1 MVNRSAQNNGG
12 GQVGVVVA
20 SASAVRRAGL
30 EAMVKSAP
38 SLQLIGSLQGTQTA
52 AVRALELR
60 ADVVLADLE
69 KPSSLPIPGPLAVA
83 AVVLVDN
90 PEPGWTA
97 QALRSGVKGILPRDA
112 GAEDMIPA
120 VIAAYAGFVYLDP
133 ACARDLAQQ
142 VRAPLLPSSPAIEHL
157 TPRELEVLGMLAEGL
172 GNREIAGR
180 LGVSDHT
187 VKFHISSIL
196 EKLGAATR
204 TEAVT
209 LGLRLGLILL

>member
-1 MVNRSAQNNGG
+1 MVKRSAQNNGG
-12 GQVGVVVA
+12 RQVNVLLA
-20 SASAVRRAGL
+20 SASAIRRAGL

-38 SLQLIGSLQGTQTA
+38 SLKLIGHLQGTQTA
-52 AVRALELR
+52 AARALQLR

-69 KPSSLPIPGPLAVA
+69 KPSSLPIQSALEVP

-90 PEPGWTA
+90 PEPGWA
-97 QALRSGVKGILPRDA
+97 AHALRSGVKSILRRDS
-112 GAEDMIPA
+112 GGEDIIPA
-120 VIAAYAGFVYLDP
+120 VMAAYAGFVFLDP

-142 VRAPLLPSSPAIEHL
+142 VRTPLSPAYAANEHL

-196 EKLGAATR
+196 DKLGAATR

>member
-1 MVNRSAQNNGG
+1 MAKRTGENNGG
-12 GQVGVVVA
+12 GHIGVLVA
-20 SASAVRRAGL
+20 SASEVRRAGL

-38 SLQLIGSLQGTQTA
+38 SLKLIGSIQGSQA
-52 AVRALELR
+52 AGMRALEFR

-69 KPSSLPIPGPLAVA
+69 KPSSFPLQTRLPVRG
-83 AVVLVDN
+83 VVLVDN

-97 QALRSGVKGILPRDA
+97 HALRSGVQAILRRDA
-112 GAEDMIPA
+112 GAEDIIPA
-120 VIAAYAGFVYLDP
+120 LIAAYAGFVFLDP

-142 VRAPLLPSSPAIEHL
+142 VRAPIPPSGAANEHL

-196 EKLGAATR
+196 DKLGAATR

>member
-1 MVNRSAQNNGG
+1 MVDRSAENNGG
-12 GQVGVVVA
+12 GHIGVVVA

-38 SLQLIGSLQGTQTA
+38 SLQLMGSIQGTQTA

-69 KPSSLPIPGPLAVA
+69 KPLSLPIQGPLSVA

-90 PEPGWTA
+90 PEAGWTA
-97 QALRSGVKGILPRDA
+97 QALRSGVKAILPRDA

-120 VIAAYAGFVYLDP
+120 VLAAYAGFVFLDP

-142 VRAPLLPSSPAIEHL
+142 VRVPLPASGPASEHL

-196 EKLGAATR
+196 DKLGAATR

-209 LGLRLGLILL
+209 LGLRMGLILL

>member
-12 GQVGVVVA
+12 GHVGVVVA

-38 SLQLIGSLQGTQTA
+38 SLELIGSLQGTQTA

-97 QALRSGVKGILPRDA
+97 QALRSGVKAILPRDA

-142 VRAPLLPSSPAIEHL
+142 VRAPLLPSNPANEHL

>member
-1 MVNRSAQNNGG
+1 MVKKSAENNRGG
-12 GQVGVVVA
+12 HIGVLLA

-30 EAMVKSAP
+30 EAIIKSAP
-38 SLQLIGSLQGTQTA
+38 SLKLTGSIPGTQTA
-52 AVRALELR
+52 GVRALEFR

-69 KPSSLPIPGPLAVA
+69 KPSSFPLENPLPVRAI
-83 AVVLVDN
+83 VLVDN
-90 PEPGWTA
+90 PDPGWTA
-97 QALRSGVKGILPRDA
+97 HALRSGVKAVLRRDA
-112 GAEDMIPA
+112 GAEDIVPA
-120 VIAAYAGFVYLDP
+120 VIAASAGFVFLDP
-133 ACARDLAQQ
+133 AWARDLAQQ
-142 VRAPLLPSSPAIEHL
+142 VRAPIPPSGAANEHL
-157 TPRELEVLGMLAEGL
+157 TPRELEVLAMLAEGL

-196 EKLGAATR
+196 DKLGAATR

>member
-1 MVNRSAQNNGG
+1 MVKRSAENNGG
-12 GQVGVVVA
+12 GHIGVLVA

-38 SLQLIGSLQGTQTA
+38 SLKLIGTIPGTQTA
-52 AVRALELR
+52 GRRALEFR

-69 KPSSLPIPGPLAVA
+69 KPSSFPLQSPLPVR
-83 AVVLVDN
+83 AVVLLDN
-90 PEPGWTA
+90 PDPGWTA
-97 QALRSGVKGILPRDA
+97 RALRSEVKAILRRDA
-112 GAEDMIPA
+112 GAEDIIPA
-120 VIAAYAGFVYLDP
+120 ILAAHAGFVFLDS
-133 ACARDLAQQ
+133 AWARDLAQQ
-142 VRAPLLPSSPAIEHL
+142 VRAPIPPSGSANEHL

-196 EKLGAATR
+196 DKLGAATR

>member
-1 MVNRSAQNNGG
+1 MIQGSSQNNGAG
-12 GQVGVVVA
+12 HVGVVLA

-38 SLQLIGSLQGTQTA
+38 SLKLIASIPGTQTA
-52 AVRALELR
+52 AARALELR

-69 KPSSLPIPGPLAVA
+69 RPSLLPIQGPLAVA

-97 QALRSGVKGILPRDA
+97 QALRSGVKAILPRDA

-120 VIAAYAGFVYLDP
+120 VIAACAGFVFLDP
-133 ACARDLAQQ
+133 ACARNLAQQ
-142 VRAPLLPSSPAIEHL
+142 VRAPMLPSGPANEHL

-196 EKLGAATR
+196 DKLGAATR

>member
-1 MVNRSAQNNGG
+1 MVQKSARKNGG
-12 GQVGVVVA
+12 SHIGVLLA

-38 SLQLIGSLQGTQTA
+38 SLKLMASIQGTQTA
-52 AVRALELR
+52 GPRALELR

-69 KPSSLPIPGPLAVA
+69 KPSSLPIQSPLSVP

-90 PEPGWTA
+90 PEPGWA
-97 QALRSGVKGILPRDA
+97 AHALRSGVKAILASDA
-112 GAEDMIPA
+112 GAEDIIPA

-133 ACARDLAQQ
+133 TYARDLAQQ
-142 VRAPLLPSSPAIEHL
+142 VRAPTPPSSTANERL

-172 GNREIAGR
+172 GNREIASR

-187 VKFHISSIL
+187 IKFHISSIL
-196 EKLGAATR
+196 DKLGAATR
-204 TEAVT
+204 TEAVAM
-209 LGLRLGLILL
+209 GLRLGLILL

>member
-12 GQVGVVVA
+12 GQIGVVVA

-30 EAMVKSAP
+30 VAMVKSAP
-38 SLQLIGSLQGTQTA
+38 SLELIGSIQGTQTA

-97 QALRSGVKGILPRDA
+97 QALRSGVKAILPRDA
-112 GAEDMIPA
+112 GAEDIIPA
-120 VIAAYAGFVYLDP
+120 VIAAYTGFVYLDP

-142 VRAPLLPSSPAIEHL
+142 VRAPLPPSGPASEHL

-196 EKLGAATR
+196 DKLGAATR

>member
-1 MVNRSAQNNGG
+1 MVNRSAQNSGG
-12 GQVGVVVA
+12 GLIGVVVA

-38 SLQLIGSLQGTQTA
+38 SLELMGGIQGTQTA
-52 AVRALELR
+52 VVRALELR

-69 KPSSLPIPGPLAVA
+69 KPSSLPIQSPLALA

-97 QALRSGVKGILPRDA
+97 QVLRSGVKAILPRDA

-120 VIAAYAGFVYLDP
+120 INAAYAGFVFLDP

-142 VRAPLLPSSPAIEHL
+142 VRAPLPASGPANEHL
-157 TPRELEVLGMLAEGL
+157 TPRELEVLAMLAEGL

-196 EKLGAATR
+196 DKLGAATR

-209 LGLRLGLILL
+209 LGLRMGLILL

>member
-1 MVNRSAQNNGG
+1 MVAQNNGG
-12 GQVGVVVA
+12 SQIGVLLA

-30 EAMVKSAP
+30 EAMVKSRP
-38 SLQLIGSLQGTQTA
+38 SLKLIGNVQGTLTA
-52 AVRALELR
+52 RVRALELR

-69 KPSSLPIPGPLAVA
+69 KPSAFPIESPLEFP

-90 PEPGWTA
+90 PEPAWA
-97 QALRSGVKGILPRDA
+97 AHALRSGVKAILRRDA
-112 GAEDMIPA
+112 GAEDIIPA
-120 VIAAYAGFVYLDP
+120 VIAAYAGYVFLDP
-133 ACARDLAQQ
+133 AYAQDLAQQ
-142 VRAPLLPSSPAIEHL
+142 VRAPIPPAGAANEHL

-180 LGVSDHT
+180 LSVSDHT
-187 VKFHISSIL
+187 IKFHISSIL
-196 EKLGAATR
+196 DKLGAATR

>member
-1 MVNRSAQNNGG
+1 MVNRSAQDNGG
-12 GQVGVVVA
+12 GQIGVVVA

-38 SLQLIGSLQGTQTA
+38 LLELRGSIQGTQTA

-69 KPSSLPIPGPLAVA
+69 KPSSLPIQGPLAVT
-83 AVVLVDN
+83 AVVLVDS
-90 PEPGWTA
+90 PEPGWIA
-97 QALRSGVKGILPRDA
+97 QALRSGVKAILPRDA

-120 VIAAYAGFVYLDP
+120 VRAAYAGFVFLDP
-133 ACARDLAQQ
+133 AYARDLAQQ
-142 VRAPLLPSSPAIEHL
+142 VRAPLPPSGPANEHL

-196 EKLGAATR
+196 DKLGAATR